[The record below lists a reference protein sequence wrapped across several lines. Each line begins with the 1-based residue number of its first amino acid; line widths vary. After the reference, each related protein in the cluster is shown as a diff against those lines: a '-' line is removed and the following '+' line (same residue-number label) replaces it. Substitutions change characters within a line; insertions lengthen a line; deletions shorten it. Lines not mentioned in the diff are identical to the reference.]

1 MKKNIKTFVSIDIIC
16 NVAIK
21 STIKNNSLNLQST
34 FDSAVEAKC
43 KKKKKKSLI
52 RLFI

>member
-21 STIKNNSLNLQST
+21 SAIKNNSLNLQST
-34 FDSAVEAKC
+34 FDSAVEVKC
-43 KKKKKKSLI
+43 KKRKKRSLL
-52 RLFI
+52 RLLI